1 MTEKKDGDVKSP
13 LQTQNGDKVSGL
25 AKKGRS
31 SAAPLQMQKKKNAR
45 EGSGLSEFALRRDS
59 NQASHEMTVWGARS

>member
-45 EGSGLSEFALRRDS
+45 EGSGAE
-59 NQASHEMTVWGARS
+59 